1 MKHTRNVNVYV
12 TSRASR
18 ICDISREEPFLQW
31 KALRVELE
39 PSSGTVT
46 VTPSHPLGQLEVVG
60 RLRCGARGTLAR
72 YI

>member
-1 MKHTRNVNVYV
+1 
-12 TSRASR
+12 
-18 ICDISREEPFLQW
+18 LQW